1 MQSFPS
7 DILKE
12 IKTHFEKE
20 KLTLTERIAELQKQ
34 DPFTDPER
42 SNDNAA
48 SDTEASEESNHD
60 RVSAMVDE
68 LKAKLHTIEDA
79 LVRID
84 VGTYGACT
92 ECNNMI
98 DTERLSVLPMAT
110 LCLSCEQKKSCR
122 AGSSSAG
129 KK

>member
-1 MQSFPS
+1 MQSFPN
-7 DILKE
+7 DILKG
-12 IKTHFEKE
+12 IKDHFEEE
-20 KLTLTERIAELQKQ
+20 KQALTVRVKELQKQ

-42 SNDNAA
+42 TNDNAA

-68 LKAKLHTIEDA
+68 LKEKLHTIEEA

-84 VGTYGACT
+84 DGTYGACT
-92 ECNNMI
+92 DCGNMI

-110 LCLSCEQKKSCR
+110 LCVSCEQKK
-122 AGSSSAG
+122 
-129 KK
+129 KKK

>member
-7 DILKE
+7 EILNDIKN
-12 IKTHFEKE
+12 HFEEE
-20 KLTLTERIAELQKQ
+20 KRTLVERVKELQKQ

-42 SNDNAA
+42 INDNAA

-68 LKAKLHTIEDA
+68 LKAKLQHIEEA
-79 LVRID
+79 LSRID
-84 VGTYGACT
+84 NNTYGFCT
-92 ECNNMI
+92 ECSQMI

-110 LCLSCEQKKSCR
+110 LCLSCEQKK
-122 AGSSSAG
+122 

>member
-12 IKTHFEKE
+12 IKDHFEEE
-20 KLTLTERIAELQKQ
+20 KQTLTVRVAELQKQ

-42 SNDNAA
+42 SNDNAG
-48 SDTEASEESNHD
+48 SDTDANEESNHD

-68 LKAKLHTIEDA
+68 LKTKLTNIEDA
-79 LVRID
+79 LKRID
-84 VGTYGACT
+84 AGTYGFCT
-92 ECNNMI
+92 ECGQMI

-110 LCLSCEQKKSCR
+110 LCLSCEHKKSGG
-122 AGSSSAG
+122 AGSRSAG